1 MKNSIIIS
9 TFIFSF
15 LVVISCQAEPDKK
28 TAAVDFE
35 VVTIAEGLN
44 NPWGM
49 TWLPDGRILV
59 TELSGEILVI
69 ENDKY
74 AGKKL
79 NGVPEVY
86 NKNQGGL
93 LDIQLHPNY
102 ESNGWIY
109 FSFSKPGDGGGSTA
123 IMRAK
128 LEGENLVKKELIYES
143 FPKTRSGVHFGSR
156 IDFKDGYIFFT
167 IGERG
172 EMDNAQSVGN
182 PYGKVHRLHENG
194 DVPEDNPFVKI
205 PDAEKSIWSYGHRNP
220 QGLQFHPETGDL
232 WSHEHGPKGGDEL
245 NIVKKAKN
253 YGWPEISYGIDYDG
267 SIITDETKKEG
278 MMQPVHYWDPSI
290 APCGMTFVTSDRYPE
305 WKNNILM
312 GSLKFQYLNRVV
324 LDDNGN
330 YVEEEKL
337 LEGIGRVR
345 HVAESPDGY
354 IYVAVE
360 GPGKIVKLLPKK

>member
-1 MKNSIIIS
+1 MKKSIYIPSLIIS
-9 TFIFSF
+9 LLI
-15 LVVISCQAEPDKK
+15 VISCQAEPEKEK
-28 TAAVDFE
+28 APTNIE
-35 VVTIAEGLN
+35 VVTIAEGLD

-49 TWLPDGRILV
+49 TWLPDGRMLV
-59 TELSGEILVI
+59 TEIKGEILII

-74 AGKKL
+74 SGKKIK
-79 NGVPEVY
+79 GVPEVY
-86 NKNQGGL
+86 ANNQGGL
-93 LDIQLHPNY
+93 LDIQLHPDY
-102 ESNGWIY
+102 ENNGWIY

-128 LEGENLVKKELIYES
+128 LEQDNLVEKELIYES

-194 DVPEDNPFVKI
+194 DVPEDNPFVQI

-220 QGLQFHPETGDL
+220 QGMQFHPETGEL

-245 NIVKKAKN
+245 NVVKKGKN

-267 SIITDETKKEG
+267 SIITDETEKEG
-278 MMQPVHYWDPSI
+278 MVQPVHYWDPSI

-330 YVEEEKL
+330 YVQEEKL
-337 LEGIGRVR
+337 VEGIGRVR
-345 HVAESPDGY
+345 HVAESPNGY

-360 GPGKIVKLLPKK
+360 GPGKIIKLMPKK